1 MKIDD
6 HGIFVFSPIIF
17 RQSHGPWKWDLWV
30 TFFEVNASPSLGG
43 LVKPSF
49 LVHSTGCCR
58 RGFGNWKVVA
68 RSS

>member
-30 TFFEVNASPSLGG
+30 TFFEVNASPSPWRIG
-43 LVKPSF
+43 KAII
-49 LVHSTGCCR
+49 
-58 RGFGNWKVVA
+58 FGALNGVL
-68 RSS
+68 